1 METNPIQALHEQG
14 QSVWLDYIRRALLTS
29 GELERLIDLGL
40 TGMTSNPTIFEK
52 AISGSSD
59 YDAQMQ
65 SLIAEGKG
73 TREIIDALT
82 IQDIQ
87 MAADLFRPVYDQTD
101 GEDGFVSIELDPNLA
116 YRTEET
122 IAAAQ
127 ALHPRLNR
135 PNVMIKVPA
144 TREGIPAIEALTADG
159 ISINITLIF
168 SVAQYEKVAEAYI
181 AGMKALLQRGGTPGP
196 LRSVASLFVSRLD
209 TVVDR
214 LLEARIQAARA
225 ETERERLK
233 GLLGKA
239 GIANAKMV
247 YQKFKKI
254 FQGDAFAPLR
264 EQGVPVQ
271 RLLFGSTSTKNP
283 HYSDVL
289 YMEALIGPN
298 TINTVPQKTLN
309 AFLDHGR
316 VRPTLEEDLEGARG
330 VLAALSQLGIDL
342 PQITEKLQEEGVQE
356 FSDSFKKLIDCV
368 AEKGER
374 LRRGGAD
381 RFSIALGS
389 DEGAVEEQLRALEQ
403 MRFAER
409 LWKKDPTLWKED
421 PESQKKIKN
430 RLGWLT
436 ITEPMMDHVDRIIA
450 FARSIRDAGF
460 IDVLLLG
467 MGGSSL
473 CAEVCRKSFGVAT
486 GFPDLKVLD
495 STDPATIL
503 DAEQAIDLRRT
514 LFIVA
519 SKSGTTLEV
528 QSLYRYFFEKLKAIE
543 PDGAIGRHFIA
554 ITDPGTPLERQ
565 ARENDFREI
574 FLNPPDIGGRY
585 SALSYF
591 GLVPAA
597 LIGVDLVAFLDRA
610 EEMVHSAASCVPAEE
625 NPGIRLGA
633 ILGALARRGRDKVTL
648 IASPAIESF
657 GDWLEQL
664 LAESTGKEGKGLVPV
679 VGEALGAP
687 AVYGDDRLFVSLSL
701 DSDSDPRRDAQVDAL
716 RKSGHPVVEI
726 PLRDRFDLGR
736 EFFRWEVATATAGAI
751 LEVNPFD
758 EPNVAESK
766 ERTNEILEEFEKR
779 RRLPSRGPA
788 LEVDGLRIHGETRA
802 FSKGAPGDFL
812 SLFLNQAQ
820 PSDYVAIMAYLE
832 RSERH
837 DMSLQQLR
845 TMIRDR
851 THLATTLGY
860 GPRFLHSTGQLH
872 KGGPSKGRFLQITVE
887 DLQAF
892 PIPGAPYGFSLL
904 KQAQALGDFLSL
916 TNRGRPILEINL
928 GREVASG
935 LQRLIDLLGGRPA
948 MKKAV

>member
-1 METNPIQALHEQG
+1 METNQIQALQEQG
-14 QSVWLDYIRRALLTS
+14 QSVWLDYIRRALITS
-29 GELERLIDLGL
+29 GEMQRLIDAGL

-59 YDAQMQ
+59 YDTQMR
-65 SLIAEGKG
+65 SLIERGEG
-73 TREIIDALT
+73 TREIIDALM
-82 IQDIQ
+82 IEDIQ
-87 MAADLFRPVYDQTD
+87 MAADLFRPVYDRTE

-116 YRTEET
+116 HRTGET
-122 IAAAQ
+122 IAAAE

-144 TREGIPAIEALTADG
+144 TREGIPAIEALTAAG

-168 SVAQYEKVAEAYI
+168 SLEQYEKVAAAYI
-181 AGMKALLQRGGTPGP
+181 AGMEALLQRGGTPGP

-209 TVVDR
+209 MVVDR
-214 LLEARIQAARA
+214 LLEARIQTARA

-239 GIANAKMV
+239 GIANAKVV
-247 YQKFKKI
+247 YQKFKEI
-254 FQGDAFAPLR
+254 FQGSAFASLR
-264 EQGVPVQ
+264 ERRVPLQ
-271 RLLFGSTSTKNP
+271 RLLFGSTSAKNP
-283 HYSDVL
+283 NYADVR
-289 YMEALIGPN
+289 YMEGLIGPN

-330 VLAALSQLGIDL
+330 ALASLSQLGIDL
-342 PQITEKLQEEGVQE
+342 SQITEKLQEEGVQD
-356 FSDSFKKLIDCV
+356 FADSFKKLIDCV

-374 LRRGGAD
+374 LRRGGAV
-381 RFSIALGS
+381 RFSEALGS
-389 DEGAVEEQLRALEQ
+389 EAGAADAQLRDLEQ
-403 MRFAER
+403 KRFAER
-409 LWKKDPTLWKED
+409 LWRKDPSLWKED
-421 PESQKKIKN
+421 PEAQKKIRN
-430 RLGWLT
+430 RLGWFT
-436 ITEPMMDHVDRIIA
+436 VTEPMMDHVDRIIA
-450 FARSIRDAGF
+450 FARSIREAGF
-460 IDVLLLG
+460 TDALLLG

-503 DAEQAIDLRRT
+503 DTEQSIDLRRT

-528 QSLYRYFFEKLKAIE
+528 QSLYRYFFEKLKTIQ
-543 PDGAIGRHFIA
+543 PDDAIGQHFIA
-554 ITDPGTPLERQ
+554 ITDPGTPLEKQ
-565 ARENDFREI
+565 AREDGFREI

-633 ILGALARRGRDKVTL
+633 ILGALALRGRNKVTL
-648 IASPAIESF
+648 IASPAIGSF

-679 VGEALGAP
+679 VGETLGAP
-687 AVYGDDRLFVSLSL
+687 AVYGDDRLFVSLRV
-701 DSDSDPRRDAQVDAL
+701 DSDPRRDAQVDAL

-726 PLRDRFDLGR
+726 GLRDLLDLGR
-736 EFFRWEVATATAGAI
+736 EFFRWEVATAVAGTI
-751 LEVNPFD
+751 LGVNPFD

-766 ERTNEILEEFEKR
+766 EKTNALLEEFQKR
-779 RRLPSRGPA
+779 GRLPSRGPA
-788 LEVDGLRIHGETRA
+788 LEVEGLQIHGETLA

-812 SLFLNQAQ
+812 SLFLNQSQ

-837 DMSLQQLR
+837 DALLQQFR
-845 TMIRDR
+845 AMIRDR
-851 THLATTLGY
+851 THLATTVGY

-872 KGGPSKGRFLQITVE
+872 KGGPGEGRFLQITTE
-887 DLQAF
+887 DRQAL

-916 TNRGRPILEINL
+916 TNRGRSILEIHL

-935 LQRLIDLLGGRPA
+935 LQKLIDLLGEQQA